1 LVSRGLRVLGFTKK
15 KLCHNNIRRD
25 PAKREQWWKLP
36 PPEGVLNVPRDL
48 LIDIDETSVVLYTT
62 ERGFGHAL
70 RGRRAVTLSPSHRGT
85 NYSVILAISCRGV
98 VAWDISNKNSNSDNF
113 RNYLC
118 FCLHPAFGR
127 KRYFP
132 FIFSHFFSVTN
143 LFFELGLYLMMDNLS
158 LARV

>member
-15 KLCHNNIRRD
+15 KLCHINIRRD

-48 LIDIDETSVVLYTT
+48 LIDIDETSIILYTA

-85 NYSVILAISCRGV
+85 KYTVILAIACRGV
-98 VAWDISNKNSNSDNF
+98 VAWDIAKKNTNSESF

-118 FCLHPAFGR
+118 FCLHPALG
-127 KRYFP
+127 KKVL
-132 FIFSHFFSVTN
+132 FIHFFHFFSH
-143 LFFELGLYLMMDNLS
+143 
-158 LARV
+158 